1 MKSPRFLAALA
12 MAALLSTG
20 ATAHAAFNQVGGS
33 ATNGQT
39 PMQEA
44 EEFDHTSNATPG
56 KTLNAT
62 GDISLDGTFTK
73 RINNFPTPTTDGHYL
88 RITMPIK
95 MDYTYDVDTNVM
107 QSTDMVVTNNSVYAT
122 KTNQTPATLEYKKVK
137 MTIVDFKKKDKGITT
152 MAPDIRFV
160 EDAAT
165 EALTDK
171 DNVLLPF
178 ELQVK
183 SSSGSVDNISIEK
196 IQVPNSGGSATN
208 GLNPIEI
215 APNSA
220 LTLKLEQINGQTIGN
235 KDLISQQTSKTS
247 HNLKLKFEYVA
258 N

>member
-12 MAALLSTG
+12 MAAVLSTG
-20 ATAHAAFNQVGGS
+20 ITAHAAFNQVGGS

-44 EEFDHTSNATPG
+44 EEFDPTSGATLS
-56 KTLNAT
+56 KTLEAQ

-88 RITMPIK
+88 RVTMPIK

-122 KTNQTPATLEYKKVK
+122 NTSQKPATLDYKKVK
-137 MTIVDFKKKDKGITT
+137 MTIVDFKENTQGITT
-152 MAPDIRFV
+152 MAPKVKFV
-160 EDAAT
+160 EDAVTAAT
-165 EALTDK
+165 TDK

-183 SSSGSVDNISIEK
+183 SSSGSVDNISIQK
-196 IQVPNSGGSATN
+196 IQVPANGNGTN

>member
-12 MAALLSTG
+12 MAAVLTTG
-20 ATAHAAFNQVGGS
+20 TTAHAAFNQVGGS

-44 EEFDHTSNATPG
+44 EEFNATN
-56 KTLNAT
+56 TNLNVE

-107 QSTDMVVTNNSVYAT
+107 QSTDMVVTNNSVHAT
-122 KTNQTPATLEYKKVK
+122 TQTSNPQTPNLDYKRVK
-137 MTIVDFKKKDKGITT
+137 MTIVDFKENAKGINT
-152 MAPDIRFV
+152 MTPNIKFV
-160 EDAAT
+160 EDVVTAA
-165 EALTDK
+165 ASDNQ
-171 DNVLLPF
+171 NVLLPF

-183 SSSGSVDNISIEK
+183 SSSGSVNNYSIEK
-196 IQVPNSGGSATN
+196 IQTTANGGSGATN

>member
-12 MAALLSTG
+12 MAAVLTTG
-20 ATAHAAFNQVGGS
+20 TTAHAAFNQVGGS
-33 ATNGQT
+33 ATNGQI

-44 EEFDHTSNATPG
+44 EEFDPTSGAT
-56 KTLNAT
+56 LDAT

-107 QSTDMVVTNNSVYAT
+107 QSTDMVVTNNSVHAT
-122 KTNQTPATLEYKKVK
+122 QTGQASTTQLDYKKVK
-137 MTIVDFKKKDKGITT
+137 MTIVDFKENAQGITT
-152 MAPDIRFV
+152 MTPNVKFV
-160 EDAAT
+160 EDVAK
-165 EALTDK
+165 EALNDK
-171 DNVLLPF
+171 NNVLLPF

-183 SSSGSVDNISIEK
+183 SPSGSVDNFSIQK
-196 IQVPNSGGSATN
+196 IQAPTTGSTTN

>member
-12 MAALLSTG
+12 MAAVLTTG
-20 ATAHAAFNQVGGS
+20 TTAHAAFNQVGGS

-44 EEFDHTSNATPG
+44 QEFNANNTN
-56 KTLNAT
+56 LNVE

-73 RINNFPTPTTDGHYL
+73 TINNFPTPTQDGHYL

-122 KTNQTPATLEYKKVK
+122 NTNQTPATLEYKKVK
-137 MTIVDFKKKDKGITT
+137 MTIVDFKKNDKGITT
-152 MAPDIRFV
+152 MAPNIKFV

-196 IQVPNSGGSATN
+196 IQVPTGGGSATN